1 MTTTPTLALL
11 AALASLLPLCAVRAM
26 NASSGAL
33 FFAGNAT
40 PAQEGGAIP
49 IPLPGVL
56 ASVAVELPIHWN
68 RIGVHLNETKSA
80 QYWHQ
85 GLRDAP
91 EATIRGR
98 LRGERKGQRKER
110 RDEGKKRGKKGEM
123 KEKEERK
130 RKGQMKERRERRG
143 RKGKETL
150 RKREETFSQK
160 TQRSAFHRRLPK
172 TALSC

>member
-1 MTTTPTLALL
+1 MGRRRGWWRGVGVVAARSKKKSFDSPSPSQRLCTVTTQTMTTTLTLALL

-85 GLRDAP
+85 DLRDAP

-110 RDEGKKRGKKGEM
+110 TEEGK
-123 KEKEERK
+123 ER
-130 RKGQMKERRERRG
+130 
-143 RKGKETL
+143 
-150 RKREETFSQK
+150 
-160 TQRSAFHRRLPK
+160 
-172 TALSC
+172 